1 MSDRIEI
8 GTRVR
13 KKSGSEWQG
22 IVVGTY
28 STKLTPVGFCVESEC
43 HPGSVQI
50 YPAAALELMQ
60 PAASK
65 NYYHVSGI
73 RHSAIVYAESPEEA
87 IKIATQPGRVGD
99 WEDPTAH
106 LIGSE
111 MPEYYGDGL

>member
-13 KKSGSEWQG
+13 KKSGSEWVG
-22 IVVGTY
+22 RVVGYY
-28 STKLTPVGFCVESEC
+28 STDLTPNGLCIESEM
-43 HPGSVQI
+43 HKNSVQN
-50 YPAAALELMQ
+50 YPAHAVEVIPSAPQ
-60 PAASK
+60 K
-65 NYYHVSGI
+65 YYYNVSGI
-73 RHSAIVYAESPEEA
+73 RHSAIVRAESPEAA